1 MAAGARKSRNR
12 PIKQKDIRIWM
23 GAYRNIKSRATHKT
37 KSPARRTDNER
48 VNGGPAAM
56 LAWISPKESFLSLT
70 KISYSTALSF
80 ICRRVQR
87 TWPQLPTGADLNPLR
102 CRAKSG
108 GDSCGYFRKASWPQ
122 KDSNSDE
129 GLKKWVF
136 LNILFVREVVV
147 LIIVLILITIYI
159 LPIQTMPDCC
169 IVCGMW
175 PSSFPNY
182 TIPPFHLTH
191 GQCICISWPISPFRV
206 NGLMLLLLLPGI
218 SYSFPIHEID
228 FTYFRQRAM

>member
-129 GLKKWVF
+129 GLKKWVL
-136 LNILFVREVVV
+136 LNIQLRPLRKHTFCPRSNSVNNCININYYLHFANSNDAWLLHCLWYVAKQFSQ
-147 LIIVLILITIYI
+147 LHH
-159 LPIQTMPDCC
+159 PAFPFNPWTM
-169 IVCGMW
+169 
-175 PSSFPNY
+175 
-182 TIPPFHLTH
+182 HLH
-191 GQCICISWPISPFRV
+191 F
-206 NGLMLLLLLPGI
+206 LA
-218 SYSFPIHEID
+218 D
-228 FTYFRQRAM
+228 FSLSR